1 MEAILRIRDLKIEF
15 DTFEGISQVLDGVDL
30 TLGRGDTLGL
40 VGETGC
46 GKSITV
52 KAVLRLLPT
61 PPARIVS
68 GEIWFEG
75 EDLLRKSE
83 DEMRALRG
91 RGIAMVF
98 QDPMT
103 FLNPVF
109 TIEEQLVDVIQAHA
123 KGQTRSIQQRSMG
136 RKEAVRRAIE
146 LLREV
151 RIPQPESRI
160 KSYPHEFSGGM
171 RQRVLIAMALSGSPR
186 ILIADEPTTAL
197 DVTIQAQILKLLK
210 DLVERHG
217 HSILLISHD
226 LGVVA
231 KVCRRIA
238 VMYAGTVVEQ
248 CSTAELFQNPL
259 HPYTQGLLSS
269 ILTFSKRRGSV
280 EGIRGTIPNLVN
292 PPPGCR
298 FHPRCPRASEA
309 CQRSKPLSTEV
320 REGHWVSCHVY
331 GNDEGVAN
339 RLEENDCSGRYIVE
353 PQRGCP
359 GGLFKGV

>member
-1 MEAILRIRDLKIEF
+1 MEPILRIRDLKIEF
-15 DTFEGISQVLDGVDL
+15 DTFEGVSHVLEGVNL

-46 GKSITV
+46 GKSITA
-52 KAVLRLLPT
+52 KAILRLLPS

-75 EDLLRKSE
+75 EDLLMKTE
-83 DEMRALRG
+83 EEMRELRG

-109 TIEEQLVDVIQAHA
+109 TIEEQLVDVILAHEQSGKRGA
-123 KGQTRSIQQRSMG
+123 RARSIG
-136 RKEAVRRAIE
+136 RKEALTKAIE
-146 LLREV
+146 LLKEV

-186 ILIADEPTTAL
+186 VLVADEPTTAL

-210 DLVERHG
+210 DLVDRHG

-238 VMYAGTVVEQ
+238 VMYAGTVVES
-248 CSTAELFQNPL
+248 CGTAELFRNPF
-259 HPYTQGLLSS
+259 HPYTQGLLNS
-269 ILTFSKRRGSV
+269 ILTFSKRKGAI
-280 EGIRGTIPNLVN
+280 EGIRGTIPDLIH

-298 FHPRCPRASEA
+298 FHPRCPRAITQCE
-309 CQRSKPLSTEV
+309 RSKPSPIEV
-320 REGHWVSCHVY
+320 RQGHWVSCHLY
-331 GNDEGVAN
+331 GKDEGAKD
-339 RLEENDCSGRYIVE
+339 RLERIH
-353 PQRGCP
+353 
-359 GGLFKGV
+359 